1 MKINQAVPLMGFGNQ
16 DISKNLNE
24 MIAEAAYYKSEKRDF
39 EPGHQEEDWLDAEK
53 EVLARFAEQ

>member
-1 MKINQAVPLMGFGNQ
+1 MKINQAVSLMGFGNQ